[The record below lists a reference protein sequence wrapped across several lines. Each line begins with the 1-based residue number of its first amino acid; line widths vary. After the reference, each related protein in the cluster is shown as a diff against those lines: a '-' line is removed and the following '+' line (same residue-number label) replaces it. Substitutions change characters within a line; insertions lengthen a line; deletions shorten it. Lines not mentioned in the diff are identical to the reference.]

1 MAKITEEI
9 RQRLEE
15 NGIPEITYQ
24 HRIYRGDDAYEAS
37 TRPVRKQSMT
47 PEIKANLEK
56 NNIKYITYW
65 QRVQHGMSP
74 KEASTKAV
82 HTSTK
87 LTDEQRSIM
96 KKNGI
101 KPSTVSK
108 RIARGWT
115 VEKAIGQD
123 GEK

>member
-24 HRIYRGDDAYEAS
+24 HSIYRGDDAYEAS
-37 TRPVRKQSMT
+37 TRQTRKKTMT
-47 PEIKANLEK
+47 PEIKANIEK
-56 NNIKYITYW
+56 NNIKNITYW
-65 QRVQHGMSP
+65 QRVQHGMSAE
-74 KEASTKAV
+74 EASTKAI

-87 LTDEQRSIM
+87 LNDEQRSIM

-108 RIARGWT
+108 PVAGGWT
-115 VEKAIGQD
+115 VEKAIG
-123 GEK
+123 